1 MIPKKSQVNFY
12 GKRWYWRCIKTRTGG
27 GHDISAA
34 HCWKTTSSKQPYSRK
49 PFKILKNVFNNTI
62 LELHYYLLLFKNGLL
77 KKTLHQ
83 DKPKVTELAVV
94 DLLKDTTAFFPETG
108 KALKS
113 SLRRIKTWLRS
124 TMAESRL
131 NGLAMM
137 SVYRKIIIK
146 DLEDFNNKIVEKFPR
161 NPGSLYFN

>member
-1 MIPKKSQVNFY
+1 MSMKNLTEAWETFAQFY
-12 GKRWYWRCIKTRTGG
+12 DLPNIKNE
-27 GHDISAA
+27 IEP
-34 HCWKTTSSKQPYSRK
+34 WQQ
-49 PFKILKNVFNNTI
+49 LW
-62 LELHYYLLLFKNGLL
+62 
-77 KKTLHQ
+77 Q